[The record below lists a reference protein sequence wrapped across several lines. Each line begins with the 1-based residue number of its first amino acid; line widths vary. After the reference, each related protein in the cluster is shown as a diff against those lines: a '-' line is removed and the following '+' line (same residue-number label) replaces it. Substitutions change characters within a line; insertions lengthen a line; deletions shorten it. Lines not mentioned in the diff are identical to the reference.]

1 LFGLI
6 IIKKSNTQ
14 RTGDITMPIILA
26 ASVEYAGVLLALLIM
41 LAAAKI
47 MAEIFK
53 RLRCETE
60 DWSRIG

>member
-1 LFGLI
+1 
-6 IIKKSNTQ
+6 
-14 RTGDITMPIILA
+14 MPIILA